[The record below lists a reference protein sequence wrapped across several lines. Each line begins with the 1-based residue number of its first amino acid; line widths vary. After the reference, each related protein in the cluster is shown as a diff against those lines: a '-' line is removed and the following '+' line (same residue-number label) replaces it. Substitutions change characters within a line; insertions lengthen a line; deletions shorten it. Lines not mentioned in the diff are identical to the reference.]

1 MLNKSDFGPTQT
13 FHSCQKIQ
21 NTTGTTLVKNSEDNW
36 NNTGT
41 IELCVTYLSMGV
53 VDIRTNEHGG
63 KFISVM
69 FIGDVTF
76 THRPRCV
83 YYCIAASTGHFLV
96 SQHPSINGPLLGQH
110 PSINGSLLG
119 QHPSVNGSLLGQHR
133 SVNAP
138 LLRLT
143 GILVKSMTKLS

>member
-1 MLNKSDFGPTQT
+1 MRTMLNKSDFGPTQT

-96 SQHPSINGPLLGQH
+96 SIPASTGHFLVSIPASTGHFLV
-110 PSINGSLLG
+110 SIPAS
-119 QHPSVNGSLLGQHR
+119 
-133 SVNAP
+133 
-138 LLRLT
+138 T
-143 GILVKSMTKLS
+143 GHFLVSIAASTRHFFV